1 MNAAQIESLKK
12 KILVIYSAGCGNGKS
27 EIAANLAF
35 SIARRGLRTWVL
47 DANTFAPAQDIILGV
62 NQPGPTFSHFLID
75 PSMHEM
81 PVYPLNKIFSNP
93 HPVPL
98 FLTPSERD
106 NQETRFALQETFNSG
121 TDIYSR
127 IPEVVFKA
135 MVHNKIDI
143 LIIDTHPSFERINEV
158 WMGMTE
164 FLLIISR
171 INPVDLENLKSLLKD
186 PSVSDIDQKLV
197 VFTNV
202 HVDKSRKVSP
212 DMDNTAMIEQLQE
225 LYHQF
230 EHDNCI
236 LGCTDSLT
244 LPSGKTT
251 IHEKAF
257 LYSEKLALFQQAS
270 PRPGMFIESEPGDG
284 FSVNVERLGGR
295 VIQIIGIKR

>member
-1 MNAAQIESLKK
+1 MNAAQVESLKN

-27 EIAANLAF
+27 EIAANLAY
-35 SIARRGLRTWVL
+35 SIARRGIRTWVL
-47 DANTFAPAQDIILGV
+47 DANTFAPAQDFIFGFSSPEP
-62 NQPGPTFSHFLID
+62 NFSHFLID

-81 PVYPLNKIFSNP
+81 PVYPQNKIFSNP

-106 NQETRFALQETFNSG
+106 NQKTRFALQEKFNSG

-127 IPEVVFKA
+127 IPEAVFKA
-135 MVHNKIDI
+135 MVHHEIDL

-158 WMGMTE
+158 WMGMTD

-186 PSVSDIDQKLV
+186 PSVSDIDKKLV

-225 LYHQF
+225 LCRQF
-230 EHDNCI
+230 EQDNCVI
-236 LGCTDSLT
+236 DCSDPPTI
-244 LPSGKTT
+244 PAGKTD
-251 IHEKAF
+251 IYEKAF
-257 LYSEKLALFQQAS
+257 LYSERLALFQQAA
-270 PRPGMFIESEPGDG
+270 RREGMFIEKELGDG
-284 FSVNVERLGGR
+284 FSVNVERLGERVVKMVGR
-295 VIQIIGIKR
+295 KR